1 MSKMVLV
8 ADAPWVVNEVKAA
21 LAGEPWHYIEVST
34 PKSVTDVVAQSMP
47 DAVLIDMQVGSMGGM
62 AITRAIRQHVEGRPR
77 VVILLDRHADTFL
90 ARRAGAD
97 AAVVKPI
104 DGFELRWALSGK
116 AEEQEDEE
124 E

>member
-8 ADAPWVVNEVKAA
+8 ADAPWVVNEVKSA
-21 LAGEPWHYIEVST
+21 LAAEAWQYLEVSD
-34 PKSVTDVVAQSMP
+34 PRQVTEIVEQARP
-47 DAVLIDMQVGSMGGM
+47 DAVVIDMQVGSMGGM
-62 AITRAIRQHVEGRPR
+62 AVTRAIRQAAETHPR
-77 VVILLDRHADTFL
+77 LVLLLDRYADRFL

-104 DGFELRWALSGK
+104 DGPELRWALSG
-116 AEEQEDEE
+116 ADDLQEE